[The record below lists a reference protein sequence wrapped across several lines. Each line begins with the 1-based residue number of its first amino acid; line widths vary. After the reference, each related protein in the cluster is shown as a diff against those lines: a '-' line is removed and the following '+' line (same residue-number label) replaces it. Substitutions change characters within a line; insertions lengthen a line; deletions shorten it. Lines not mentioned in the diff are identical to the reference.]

1 VRFKGR
7 SGLPTPFLE
16 ERKGTGAV
24 MLRTLLLI
32 VPPILA
38 RTEGFL
44 RNRNWEGSGSVG
56 ERSS

>member
-7 SGLPTPFLE
+7 SGLSTPFLE

-24 MLRTLLLI
+24 MLLTLLLI
-32 VPPILA
+32 DPPILA
-38 RTEGFL
+38 RTDGFL
-44 RNRNWEGSGSVG
+44 RNGNREGSGSED